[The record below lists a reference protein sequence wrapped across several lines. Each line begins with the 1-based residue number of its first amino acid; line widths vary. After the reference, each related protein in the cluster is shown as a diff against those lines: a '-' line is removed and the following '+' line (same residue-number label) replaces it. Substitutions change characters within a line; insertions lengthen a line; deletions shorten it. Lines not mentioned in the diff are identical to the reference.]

1 MRKLDLKKKTF
12 LEMNSSFLENIPDDE
27 FTSFLLGR
35 TCLYYGP
42 IFHCKQGRNW
52 DVHCPW
58 SCLGDDHNS
67 LNHSFLPHFP
77 VTWRKV
83 TNSAAALSSPQNTSP
98 PLWGAGPHSTGSLI
112 TNSQGMKEQNW
123 GEILWASKDTQMIC
137 NLVCCQGI
145 QVRCV

>member
-1 MRKLDLKKKTF
+1 MKVVEIDMLLKHWNEEARLKKKKKNTF

-27 FTSFLLGR
+27 FTSSLLGR

-77 VTWRKV
+77 VT
-83 TNSAAALSSPQNTSP
+83 
-98 PLWGAGPHSTGSLI
+98 
-112 TNSQGMKEQNW
+112 
-123 GEILWASKDTQMIC
+123 
-137 NLVCCQGI
+137 
-145 QVRCV
+145 